1 MQSYRRI
8 LDSDDRV
15 RHFACAV
22 LWCVLA
28 FMAFTA
34 DSREE
39 EFGDVVEGF

>member
-1 MQSYRRI
+1 MLMIGYVI
-8 LDSDDRV
+8 L
-15 RHFACAV
+15 FACAV

-39 EFGDVVEGF
+39 EFGDVVLLS